1 MLNNQPIEK
10 RVTRTDG
17 MLDVH
22 SIFHT
27 IQGEGPFAGTPCVFV
42 RLAGCNLQC
51 PACDTIY
58 TTGRQHLHFKDVV
71 QEVVNQRRGSWG
83 ASRLVVITGGEPFRQ
98 PIGPFIELLIASG
111 FYVQVE
117 SNGALPVNQI
127 PYFQF
132 HPASFIGHRE
142 GAYLVVSPKTGKL
155 HPSAWEN
162 ACAAKYV
169 VTADPSNM
177 LSDGLPARALDHTAN
192 PHIARP
198 PDGWTGLI
206 YVQPQDDKDEG
217 RNLANTHAAVLS
229 SLAHGHILQLQIHK
243 YIGVE

>member
-58 TTGRQHLHFKDVV
+58 TTGRYHVHFSDVV
-71 QEVVNQRRGSWG
+71 GEVVRQRRGPWA

-98 PIGPFIELLIASG
+98 PIGLLIELLLASG

-117 SNGALPVNQI
+117 SNGAFAPAQL
-127 PYFQF
+127 QF
-132 HPASFIGHRE
+132 GYELDTFKRE
-142 GAYLVVSPKTGKL
+142 GAYIVVSPKTGKL
-155 HPSAWEN
+155 NPQAWVN

-169 VTADPSNM
+169 VTADESNM
-177 LSDGLPARALDHTAN
+177 LSDGLPARALDHTAS

-198 PDGWTGLI
+198 PEGWRGTI
-206 YVQPQDDKDEG
+206 YVQPQDDKDEA
-217 RNLANTHAAVLS
+217 RNLANTRAAVES